1 MLTTTIDGLWV
12 LQVLAG
18 IEVLAPELALRPI
31 LPSFETAH
39 KALRHPIAAEL
50 RAAGVIDEA
59 GVVDSVVVEWMTVL
73 ARRDVAL
80 LVHVRNPEVGERPA
94 MALLARFAQWWVVVE
109 RSEDLIRIG
118 GAGTAT
124 AEGAANSVLT
134 AQIERLCG
142 TNAPA
147 PLRPVTLDVEA
158 LLSAV
163 NSQESLKKFLATQQ
177 MDADQRRV
185 LMLAA
190 DPTRSTQA
198 SVVALQ
204 SGVETGQPTRTHVEG
219 TAVTVID
226 SPEGRLVAE
235 QVPSGGKKWMVITPG
250 SAANITAA
258 INHMVRRLPA
268 SEEWFSYRKV
278 V

>member
-1 MLTTTIDGLWV
+1 MLTTTVDGLWV

-31 LPSFETAH
+31 LPSFETAQM
-39 KALRHPIAAEL
+39 ALGHPIAAEL

-59 GVVDSVVVEWMTVL
+59 GTVDSVVAEWMTVL
-73 ARRDVAL
+73 ARRDIAL
-80 LVHVRNPEVGERPA
+80 LIHVRNPEAGQRPA
-94 MALLARFAQWWVVVE
+94 MALLARFAQWWVVIE
-109 RSEDLIRIG
+109 RSEELIRIG

-124 AEGAANSVLT
+124 AEGAANAVLI

-142 TNAPA
+142 TNTSA
-147 PLRPVTLDVEA
+147 PLRPLTLDVDA
-158 LLSAV
+158 LVSGV
-163 NSQESLKKFLATQQ
+163 NSPESLKKFLAGQQ
-177 MDADQRRV
+177 LDADQKR
-185 LMLAA
+185 MLVTAA

-198 SVVALQ
+198 SIVALQ
-204 SGVETGQPTRTHVEG
+204 CGVETGQPTRTHVERSV
-219 TAVTVID
+219 VTIID

-235 QVPSGGKKWMVITPG
+235 QVPSGGKKWMVIAPG
-250 SAANITAA
+250 SATNIAAA

-268 SEEWFSYRKV
+268 NEEWHSYRKV